1 MTYLQHV
8 AVEGFK
14 GIDSLEFEPGA
25 INVVTGR
32 NNSGKTSLL
41 EAIDLGVEPTNVER
55 FGENFDNVVNYQHDE
70 CRVIINAGEDVTEL
84 RFSQLHEM
92 EASKSIFDT
101 LRMVLIENWEVLA
114 TADQDRAEIVD
125 IINEELPSEF
135 AEQVEDDVLTKAIND
150 TFKLN
155 VNGDRFPVV
164 YFDHYMGEML
174 NVLYKS
180 IRSKIEERFNQTIF
194 PVNDIMGYPA
204 QDRFYYPEGP
214 PPTTGQT
221 KFINFVQLSEPFDLE
236 SDEDNPVKIDD
247 IGDFL
252 REKEIVDNLKTFDL
266 DYLIFEDDGEKYS
279 VPFDHMGEGF
289 KTLVGVL
296 WHLFDVEGSADVVL
310 LEEPDTHMHPGYVR
324 QLVYFLIDLAMEE
337 DLQLFITTHNN
348 DFLND
353 FFTENLKQEER
364 EFLEEEFRLVQL
376 QDGAADVMD
385 YEEAETQLKDLKLDL
400 RGYR

>member
-1 MTYLQHV
+1 M
-8 AVEGFK
+8 
-14 GIDSLEFEPGA
+14 
-25 INVVTGR
+25 
-32 NNSGKTSLL
+32 
-41 EAIDLGVEPTNVER
+41 
-55 FGENFDNVVNYQHDE
+55 
-70 CRVIINAGEDVTEL
+70 
-84 RFSQLHEM
+84 
-92 EASKSIFDT
+92 
-101 LRMVLIENWEVLA
+101 
-114 TADQDRAEIVD
+114 
-125 IINEELPSEF
+125 
-135 AEQVEDDVLTKAIND
+135 
-150 TFKLN
+150 
-155 VNGDRFPVV
+155 
-164 YFDHYMGEML
+164 
-174 NVLYKS
+174 
-180 IRSKIEERFNQTIF
+180 
-194 PVNDIMGYPA
+194 
-204 QDRFYYPEGP
+204 
-214 PPTTGQT
+214 
-221 KFINFVQLSEPFDLE
+221 QLSEPFDLE